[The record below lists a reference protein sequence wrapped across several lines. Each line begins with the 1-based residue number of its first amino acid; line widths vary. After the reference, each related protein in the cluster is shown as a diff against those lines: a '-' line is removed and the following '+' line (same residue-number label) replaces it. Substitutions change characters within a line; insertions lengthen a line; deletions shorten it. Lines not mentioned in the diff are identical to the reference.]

1 MPWPPPFASRRVAL
15 VLYGLALM
23 AYLMLTAMF
32 TLAGL
37 DARVV
42 VIAAQLVGILG
53 VSIWLA
59 LLLKLPLAEAFS
71 LRPAAPV
78 HWLMVVAA
86 ALPLQIAGGALQFV
100 ILVRTPEDSLWRRA
114 MEQLDDF
121 VRVDTT
127 RDFLLLFGAAVLTAA
142 VCEEF
147 LFRGLL
153 LQLLRRRS
161 GWIVGI
167 GSSAVL
173 FAVFHLNPVVLAP
186 VGLVGAYLAVLVWRS
201 GSLYPAIMAHAL
213 NNGLALFASQIFA
226 AEEQVYE
233 HRVMWTL
240 ALSCTVFLFM
250 LIAYLRITE
259 APKDDASPAPAAR
272 RPGGLEGLEVDGGL
286 GHREQA
292 EDAEQAE

>member
-15 VLYGLALM
+15 VVYGLALLV
-23 AYLMLTAMF
+23 YMLLTGMF

-37 DARVV
+37 DPRAV
-42 VIAAQLVGILG
+42 VIAAQLIGILG
-53 VSIWLA
+53 LSLWLA
-59 LLLKLPLAEAFS
+59 RLMGLPLAEAFS
-71 LRPAAPV
+71 LRSAARV

-86 ALPLQIAGGALQFV
+86 ALPLQLAGGALQFV
-100 ILVRTPEDSLWRRA
+100 IFARTPEDSLWRRA

-121 VRVDTT
+121 VRIETT
-127 RDFLLLFGAAVLTAA
+127 ADILLLFGAAVLTAA

-161 GWIVGI
+161 GWLVAIV
-167 GSSAVL
+167 SSALL

-201 GSLYPAIMAHAL
+201 GSLYPAILAHAL

-226 AEEQVYE
+226 DDAQAYE
-233 HRVMWTL
+233 RHVVGTL
-240 ALSCTVFLFM
+240 GLAGTVFVVM
-250 LIAYLRITE
+250 LVIYLRKTE
-259 APKDDASPAPAAR
+259 TPDDSTPRHQGALPSC
-272 RPGGLEGLEVDGGL
+272 
-286 GHREQA
+286 
-292 EDAEQAE
+292 

>member
-15 VLYGLALM
+15 VVYGLALM
-23 AYLMLTAMF
+23 AYMMLTGMF
-32 TLAGL
+32 TLTGL
-37 DARVV
+37 DPRAV
-42 VIAAQLVGILG
+42 VIAAQLIGILG
-53 VSIWLA
+53 LSLWLA
-59 LLLKLPLAEAFS
+59 RLMRLPLAEAFS

-86 ALPLQIAGGALQFV
+86 ALPLQLAGGALQFV
-100 ILVRTPEDSLWRRA
+100 ILAQTPEDSLWRRA

-121 VRVDTT
+121 VAVETT
-127 RDFLLLFGAAVLTAA
+127 LDILLLFGAAVLAAA

-161 GWIVGI
+161 GWLVAIV
-167 GSSAVL
+167 SSALL

-201 GSLYPAIMAHAL
+201 GSLYPAILAHAL

-226 AEEQVYE
+226 ADEQTYE
-233 HRVMWTL
+233 QHVMGTL
-240 ALSCTVFLFM
+240 GLASTVFVIM
-250 LIAYLRITE
+250 LVIYLRRTA
-259 APKDDASPAPAAR
+259 APDDDDVSVRSSTPLR
-272 RPGGLEGLEVDGGL
+272 NPG
-286 GHREQA
+286 
-292 EDAEQAE
+292 

>member
-15 VLYGLALM
+15 VIYGLALM
-23 AYLMLTAMF
+23 AYILLTGMF

-37 DARVV
+37 DPRAV
-42 VIAAQLVGILG
+42 VIAAQLIGILG
-53 VSIWLA
+53 LSLWLA
-59 LLLKLPLAEAFS
+59 RLMGLPLAEAFS
-71 LRPAAPV
+71 LRSAARV

-86 ALPLQIAGGALQFV
+86 ALPLQLAGGALQFV
-100 ILVRTPEDSLWRRA
+100 IFARTPEDSLWRRA

-121 VRVDTT
+121 VRIETT
-127 RDFLLLFGAAVLTAA
+127 ADILLLFGAAVLTAA

-161 GWIVGI
+161 GWLVAIVF
-167 GSSAVL
+167 SALL

-201 GSLYPAIMAHAL
+201 GSLYPAILAHAL

-226 AEEQVYE
+226 DDGQAYEQ
-233 HRVMWTL
+233 HVMATL
-240 ALSCTVFLFM
+240 GLASTLFVVM
-250 LIAYLRITE
+250 LVIYLRKTE
-259 APKDDASPAPAAR
+259 AP
-272 RPGGLEGLEVDGGL
+272 DGRL
-286 GHREQA
+286 PRHQEA
-292 EDAEQAE
+292 LPSC